1 MFLESIIQ
9 FFKSKF
15 ASKSIDA
22 KTIIYQNEPY
32 DVLSTSVE
40 ETTDVVVEEKK
51 KRGRKKK
58 VETPE

>member
-15 ASKSIDA
+15 ASKSTDV
-22 KTIIYQNEPY
+22 KTIIYQNETY
-32 DVLSTSVE
+32 EVLTPNIE
-40 ETTDVVVEEKK
+40 ETSDVVVEEKK

-58 VETPE
+58 DETPQ

>member
-32 DVLSTSVE
+32 EVLTPSVE
-40 ETTDVVVEEKK
+40 KTKDVVVEEKK